1 MKPNTTPA
9 IPPQIMA
16 EYKKYVSQK
25 YQYASIV
32 YDYSKDEFFVGVIPQ
47 GWCKPNIFLE
57 TVK

>member
-1 MKPNTTPA
+1 MINAEPQ

-16 EYKKYVSQK
+16 EYKKYISLK
-25 YQYASIV
+25 FKHASIV
-32 YDYSKDEFFVGVIPQ
+32 YDHSKDEFFVGVIPK